1 MKLCHSDI
9 TMGQERESKS
19 DICKLAQNTG
29 PQREITVIRNLL
41 VPLHMKITLNIK
53 NKMNKKRD
61 YVLDTQN
68 MNGKS
73 IKKKISFF
81 IFQ

>member
-1 MKLCHSDI
+1 MSFRHYNG
-9 TMGQERESKS
+9 TRESKS